1 MSGKK
6 NVSDSDSIILKILWE
21 VNEPMSI
28 SQIVIKLEEKNVKW
42 AYTTVGTFLKRM
54 EKKGLVSSAKEGRS
68 YFYKS
73 TAAEEEVT
81 NDAVS
86 FVNRHF
92 QGSLSNFLAA
102 FSKERSLSQNE
113 VENLKEWVDKLD
125 DDNQ

>member
-6 NVSDSDSIILKILWE
+6 NVSDSDSIILKILW
-21 VNEPMSI
+21 
-28 SQIVIKLEEKNVKW
+28 KLTNYVYLPDSYKTWRKNVKW

-73 TAAEEEVT
+73 TVAEEEVT

-86 FVNRHF
+86 FVTD
-92 QGSLSNFLAA
+92 
-102 FSKERSLSQNE
+102 FSRFIK
-113 VENLKEWVDKLD
+113 
-125 DDNQ
+125 

>member
-54 EKKGLVSSAKEGRS
+54 EKK
-68 YFYKS
+68 
-73 TAAEEEVT
+73 
-81 NDAVS
+81 
-86 FVNRHF
+86 
-92 QGSLSNFLAA
+92 A
-102 FSKERSLSQNE
+102 F
-113 VENLKEWVDKLD
+113 
-125 DDNQ
+125 